1 MSSSSL
7 GKRGLSSDHSG
18 KAKRICVNQTA
29 GRDICKKPG
38 NSTCGNTKS
47 QCINWSDDDEDFLL
61 IAEEKLEDIFSGQ
74 DVVMSAPF
82 TSPIGQEVQ
91 HSNSDDTLFA
101 DTFQPGVDDPTPKSE
116 TAIIGINEES
126 FKNIDLDD
134 FGVFETED
142 IFHTKD
148 CGKFDVQNT
157 QVFIDTIAQLPK
169 SPVSKQTKED
179 SLSLTLGTS
188 FLSKSVLE
196 GIIQGS
202 QYDTYETL
210 NNRTNPHNPL
220 QLEQS
225 TLFQNL
231 DWQTQSLED
240 FCSGYRVPTKGDFF
254 GLPETV
260 KKLIFEH
267 KGIKNLY
274 GKSNEEI

>member
-1 MSSSSL
+1 MSSNPF

-18 KAKRICVNQTA
+18 KAKRICANQTA
-29 GRDICKKPG
+29 GRDKCQNEKTD
-38 NSTCGNTKS
+38 NSTGEKTKS
-47 QCINWSDDDEDFLL
+47 QCINWSDEDETFLL

-82 TSPIGQEVQ
+82 TSPIGQEAQ

-101 DTFQPGVDDPTPKSE
+101 DTLQSGVDDPTPKSG
-116 TAIIGINEES
+116 TATIGINEES
-126 FKNIDLDD
+126 FKNIDLND
-134 FGVFETED
+134 FGTFEKED
-142 IFHTKD
+142 IFQTNEF
-148 CGKFDVQNT
+148 GKLDVQNT
-157 QVFIDTIAQLPK
+157 QLFIDTIAQLPK

-179 SLSLTLGTS
+179 SLSLSLGTS

-210 NNRTNPHNPL
+210 NNRTNPQI

-225 TLFQNL
+225 TFLNNL
-231 DWQTQSLED
+231 DWQTQSLDD
-240 FCSGYRVPTKGDFF
+240 FCSGYRVPAKGDFF
-254 GLPETV
+254 GLPDTV

-267 KGIKNLY
+267 KGIQNLY
-274 GKSNEEI
+274 GESNEEI